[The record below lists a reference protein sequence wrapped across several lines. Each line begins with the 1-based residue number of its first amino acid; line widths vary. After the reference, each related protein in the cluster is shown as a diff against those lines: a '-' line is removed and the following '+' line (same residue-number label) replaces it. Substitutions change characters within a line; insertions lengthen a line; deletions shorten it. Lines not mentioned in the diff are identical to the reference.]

1 MSISLVA
8 LRGFEAAARHM
19 SFKMAA
25 AELNLSAT
33 AVSHQV
39 RSLEKSLGRAMFN
52 RQVRKVTLTAEGEEL
67 FRTLSPAFQSI
78 DKAVRKLQSHQERH
92 TVTLGTGP
100 IFGSRWLA
108 PQLGLFWRQNP
119 NIDLRLHHSP
129 LPVHQQMTNCDMAI
143 AWGKDDWQNFVTE
156 PLLSIQVSPV
166 YAPSAEFA
174 TDGIHDP
181 SDILNFPLL
190 HHRDYSA
197 WKLWLESTGVRP
209 PEQMTGMVF
218 EDANVH
224 LQAALEGQGVA
235 LGFLPLIEDEISAGR
250 LVQPWKKS
258 AKLVESYYL
267 LYFPHSIAR
276 KPVASVRDWLLSIG
290 SKY

>member
-39 RSLEKSLGRAMFN
+39 RSLEKGLGRALFN

-67 FRTLSPAFQSI
+67 FRTLTPAFQSI
-78 DKAVRKLQSHQERH
+78 DTAVRKLQSHQGRY

-108 PQLGLFWRQNP
+108 PKLGLFWRQNP
-119 NIDLRLHHSP
+119 DIDLRLHHSP
-129 LPVHQQMTNCDMAI
+129 LPVHQQMTSCDMAV
-143 AWGKDDWQNFVTE
+143 AWGKDDWQNFVAE
-156 PLLSIQVSPV
+156 PLLSIDISPV

-174 TDGIHDP
+174 KDGIHDP
-181 SDILNFPLL
+181 SDILKFPLL
-190 HHRDYSA
+190 HYRDHSA
-197 WKLWLESTGVRP
+197 WSLWLDAMEIRP
-209 PEQMTGMVF
+209 PEILTGIVF
-218 EDANVH
+218 EDANVQ
-224 LQAALEGQGVA
+224 LQATLEGQGIA
-235 LGFLPLIEDEISAGR
+235 LGFLPLIENEISAGR
-250 LVQPWKKS
+250 LIQPWKNS
-258 AKLVESYYL
+258 AKLIESYYL

-290 SKY
+290 NSF